1 MASSP
6 RLKDHAAERRLFLLR
21 TVVAGMAMAVLT
33 GVLIARLGYLQVAQH
48 DYYDTR
54 SNDNRM
60 RVQVVPPVRGLIHD
74 RNGVILADNLP
85 AYRLEVVPEQVDDLE
100 AALDRLSRFV
110 EIREADRER
119 FRRRLA
125 RSPGFRGVPIRLN
138 LSPEEVARFEVNR
151 RKFPGMEIR
160 AGLTRHYPLGEV
172 GSHLIG
178 YVGGITEREQLS
190 LDDKRY
196 RGTNHIGK
204 TGVEYSY
211 EHLLH
216 GYPGSRIVEANAS
229 GRALREIEFNRPTPG
244 HNLELTVDS
253 RLQKAAYEALGDNDG
268 AVVAIDPRTGGVLA
282 LVSRPGFDPGRFVD
296 GIGREE
302 YRALTENP
310 HQPLFNRALQGQYP
324 PGSTIKPIMALA
336 ALETD
341 NVDPTQKVWSPG
353 YITLPGGER
362 RWRDWKREG
371 HGWLDLTEAI
381 FRSSDVYFYK
391 LGMKLGIDTMHRFG
405 TLFGLG
411 RRTGIDL
418 PRERAGLMP
427 SREWKHGARNQ
438 AWYPGE
444 TLNTVIGQG
453 YMSATPLQL
462 AHMTALLAE
471 RGEGRRPH
479 VLMTAETPDGKG
491 SESGP
496 GAPVEP
502 IRLRD
507 DRHWRIVIDAMEKV
521 VHAPRGTAH
530 YAMGRELA
538 YRMAGKTGTSQ
549 VRGMAQDEEKALDI
563 EDVAYRFRDHA
574 LFVGFAP
581 MEEPRIAVAVLVE
594 HGGSGGSV
602 AGPIVREVVDAYLL
616 DMRAARGG
624 EAPS

>member
-1 MASSP
+1 MPTDSP
-6 RLKDHAAERRLFLLR
+6 LKDHAAERRLFLLR
-21 TVVAGMAMAVLT
+21 TIVAGVGMLVLT
-33 GVLIARLGYLQVAQH
+33 GILITRLGYLQITQH
-48 DYYDTR
+48 GYYDTR

-60 RVQVVPPVRGLIHD
+60 RVQVVPPVRGLIYD

-85 AYRLEVVPEQVDDLE
+85 AYRLEVVPERVDDLE
-100 AALDRLSRFV
+100 AALDRLSRYV

-125 RSPGFRGVPIRLN
+125 QSPGFRGVPIRFN

-178 YVGGITEREQLS
+178 YVGSINERELLF

-211 EHLLH
+211 ENLLH
-216 GYPGSRIVEANAS
+216 GHPGSRIVEANAA
-229 GRALREIEFNRPTPG
+229 GRPLRDLEFNRPTPG
-244 HNLELTVDS
+244 HNLHLTIDA

-282 LVSRPGFDPGRFVD
+282 LVSRPGFDPDRFVD
-296 GIGREE
+296 GIGSKE
-302 YRALTENP
+302 YRALIENP
-310 HQPLFNRALQGQYP
+310 QQPLFNRALQGQYP

-341 NVDPTQKVWSPG
+341 SVDPERQIWSPG
-353 YITLPGGER
+353 YITLPGGDR

-391 LGMKLGIDTMHRFG
+391 LGMALGIDTMYRFG
-405 TLFGLG
+405 SLFGLG
-411 RRTGIDL
+411 QRTGIDL
-418 PRERAGLMP
+418 PRERTGLMP

-438 AWYPGE
+438 VWYPGE

-453 YMSATPLQL
+453 YMTATPLQL
-462 AHMTALLAE
+462 AHMTALFAE
-471 RGEGRRPH
+471 RGEGHRPH
-479 VLMTAETPDGKG
+479 VLMAAETPAGAG
-491 SESGP
+491 LENSP
-496 GAPVEP
+496 GGPVEP
-502 IRLRD
+502 IRLRN
-507 DRHWRIVIDAMEKV
+507 DRHWNIVIDAMEKV
-521 VHAPRGTAH
+521 VHTPRGTAH
-530 YAMGRELA
+530 HAMGRDLS

-549 VRGMAQDEEKALDI
+549 VRGMAQDEEAPEM
-563 EDVAYRFRDHA
+563 EDTAYRHRDHA

-581 MEEPRIAVAVLVE
+581 IEKPRIAVAVLAE
-594 HGGSGGSV
+594 HGGSGSSV
-602 AGPIVREVVDAYLL
+602 AGPIARRVIDAYL
-616 DMRAARGG
+616 
-624 EAPS
+624 EESQP